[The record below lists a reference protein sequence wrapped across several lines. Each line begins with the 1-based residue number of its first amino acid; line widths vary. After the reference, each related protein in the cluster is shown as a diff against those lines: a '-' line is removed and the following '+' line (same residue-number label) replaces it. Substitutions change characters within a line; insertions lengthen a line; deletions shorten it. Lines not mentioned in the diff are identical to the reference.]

1 MTGAA
6 RPLNTRRS
14 GGAAGQASVEPVLRR
29 ALRRCRASVEFVA
42 RGGPRGRG
50 AAGQASVELVAFL
63 PLALVVALA
72 IFSVVAAQ
80 AADEQAGE
88 AAEAGALALLQ
99 GDDPRAAAT
108 AALSKA
114 SRRRATVGL
123 AGRQVH
129 VHVRPRLPLP
139 IPGLAERLA
148 GDAHANAGAATP

>member
-1 MTGAA
+1 MTVS
-6 RPLNTRRS
+6 RRS
-14 GGAAGQASVEPVLRR
+14 RRPAS
-29 ALRRCRASVEFVA
+29 
-42 RGGPRGRG
+42 
-50 AAGQASVELVAFL
+50 GQASVELVALL

-80 AADEQAGE
+80 AADEQAGA

-108 AALSKA
+108 AALPRDA
-114 SRRRATVGL
+114 RRHATVVL
-123 AGRQVH
+123 AGRAVH

-148 GDAHANAGAATP
+148 GDARADAGSATP

>member
-6 RPLNTRRS
+6 RPLAARGS
-14 GGAAGQASVEPVLRR
+14 HGGAGQASVDL
-29 ALRRCRASVEFVA
+29 VA
-42 RGGPRGRG
+42 RRRPPGRG

-80 AADEQAGE
+80 AAGEQAGE

-99 GDDPRAAAT
+99 GGDPRAAAT
-108 AALSKA
+108 AALPKA

-123 AGRQVH
+123 AGLEVH

-148 GDAHANAGAATP
+148 GDAHADAGSVTP